1 MMMNR
6 KDFET
11 LKSLCRS
18 YDPFTQYIDSY
29 EQELQAEEN
38 NRKVNKRFNEILKS
52 YTGEDKDYYMPCTNC
67 TGEILENDL
76 TEWLNELGIEV
87 EPRKVWTEQEIA
99 TLIQTNDKV
108 FHNIIKKIASLFTP
122 NYIRDYFSKADY
134 KFFSSIYSYYL
145 KNNHYTAKQ
154 VWVARKKLANYT
166 SKLTELANMI
176 E

>member
-1 MMMNR
+1 MIMNR

-38 NRKVNKRFNEILKS
+38 NRKINEKFDKIVS
-52 YTGEDKDYYMPCTNC
+52 GYTGEDKSYYMPCTNC
-67 TGEILENDL
+67 TGEVLENNL

-99 TLIQTNDKV
+99 TLIQTNDKML
-108 FHNIIKKIASLFTP
+108 HNTIKKITGLFAP
-122 NYIRDYFSKADY
+122 NYIKELFSKSDY
-134 KFFSSIYSYYL
+134 EFLKSIYSYYL
-145 KNNHYTAKQ
+145 KNNRYTTKQ
-154 VWVARKKLANYT
+154 FLVARKKLENYT
-166 SKLTELANMI
+166 AEITKLANTI